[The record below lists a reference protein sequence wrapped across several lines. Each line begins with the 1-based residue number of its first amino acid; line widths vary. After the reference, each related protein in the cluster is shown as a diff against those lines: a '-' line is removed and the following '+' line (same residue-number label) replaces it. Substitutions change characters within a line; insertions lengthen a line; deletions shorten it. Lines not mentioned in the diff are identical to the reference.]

1 MELLDKVESY
11 IKQMNK
17 AYQVLGERIWE
28 VEGTII
34 SVVDGIVVFRTKI
47 MDLPKQKEAEL
58 CKQLLEWNAYDL
70 IHGAYALEGNSI
82 VIVDTLQAE
91 NLDLNEF
98 VASYESIEM
107 TLVAHYATLSNYQ

>member
-1 MELLDKVESY
+1 MTTFNKVESY
-11 IKQMNK
+11 IQQMNK
-17 AYQVLGERIWE
+17 TYEVLAENIWE

-47 MDLPKQKEAEL
+47 MALPEHNQAKL

-70 IHGAYALEGNSI
+70 VHGAYALEGDNI

-91 NLDLNEF
+91 NIDLNEF
-98 VASYESIEM
+98 IASYESIEM
-107 TLVAHYATLSNYQ
+107 TLVAHYATLRSYQ